1 MVLSLG
7 LVLALFALLLSEIS
21 KITNSAGTL
30 NVFFFIGTVLFLAI
44 TVLITILKTNQHQ
57 ENNVSF
63 YIYVCQLNYLFR
75 KKNQIRL
82 GIQNRFSFRYLFA
95 NTYFVWTLLQIQ
107 DPSEENDDQDI
118 AANKEDEYKSLVS
131 TCLSTLFFIVLF
143 LGFDAFFHNV
153 PSKMLKSS
161 FPAFVTGSTLGLFC
175 AFISIMKN
183 NQYQENNVSFYTY
196 INRFTDLTN
205 KLHS

>member
-1 MVLSLG
+1 MRMIFSDFVC
-7 LVLALFALLLSEIS
+7 FSESPSFKKIS
-21 KITNSAGTL
+21 
-30 NVFFFIGTVLFLAI
+30 
-44 TVLITILKTNQHQ
+44 
-57 ENNVSF
+57 
-63 YIYVCQLNYLFR
+63 
-75 KKNQIRL
+75 NQI
-82 GIQNRFSFRYLFA
+82 IQNRFSFRYLFA

-161 FPAFVTGSTLGLFC
+161 FPAFALGLFC

-196 INRFTDLTN
+196 IHELIYRFDKQAVT
-205 KLHS
+205 